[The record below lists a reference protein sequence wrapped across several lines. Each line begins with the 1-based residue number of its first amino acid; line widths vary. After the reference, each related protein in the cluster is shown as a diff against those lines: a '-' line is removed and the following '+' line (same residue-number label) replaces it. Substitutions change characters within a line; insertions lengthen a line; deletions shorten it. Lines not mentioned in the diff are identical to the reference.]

1 MSRSTLI
8 DTTRCIG
15 CRGCQVA
22 CKQAKDRPA
31 EHTEFFA
38 ADGGYQNPAVLSS
51 KTLSLVGFHEVD
63 TDAGEFKWVFTKHQC
78 MHCLEPS
85 CASACIVGALHRNE
99 DGAVVYD
106 TSKCIG
112 CRYCMIAC
120 PFGIPTLEWDK
131 TVAYIQK
138 CDFCS
143 DRQADAATPTELN
156 GAPLSPESTA
166 RFTSSQQ
173 MPACAK
179 GCPTGAIQFG
189 ERDAL
194 LAEAKARL
202 QAHPDRYVDH
212 IYGEKEAGGTAMM
225 YLSAVPFERL
235 GFPSRVGTQPYPSF
249 TEPAMKA
256 VPGVVLGV
264 GGLLAGSFW
273 LTNRREAVQAEEG
286 KE

>member
-1 MSRSTLI
+1 MSRSCLI

-38 ADGGYQNPAVLSS
+38 TDGGYQNPAVLSS
-51 KTLSLVGFHEVD
+51 KTLSLVSFHEVD
-63 TDAGEFKWVFTKHQC
+63 TDRGEFRWVFAKHQC

-85 CASACIVGALHRNE
+85 CVSACIVGALTRNE

-120 PFGIPTLEWDK
+120 PFGIPTLEWDRL
-131 TVAYIQK
+131 VAYIQK

-143 DRQADAATPTELN
+143 DRQADGEPLAELN
-156 GAPLSPESTA
+156 GQALSEESTT
-166 RFTSSQQ
+166 RHQVSQN

-179 GCPTGAIQFG
+179 ACPTGAIKFG

-194 LAEAKARL
+194 LGEAKARI
-202 QAHPDRYVDH
+202 QAHPGRYVDH
-212 IYGEKEAGGTAMM
+212 IYGEEEAGGTGMM
-225 YLSAVPFERL
+225 YLAAVPFERL
-235 GFPSRVGTQPYPSF
+235 GFPSRVGKRAYPSF

-256 VPGVVLGV
+256 VAPVVLGV